1 MGYKVM
7 TYETPEQLMH
17 PDSLFKSY
25 QDGVHITA
33 TNSLKIGMIE
43 SNTELIKWLDGPVIS
58 FADLAKE
65 SGNRWFRSSTEL
77 QQFTLL
83 SKVLREHVAGGRV
96 EHAEIHSAVDK
107 NRGLILS
114 TMRMLRE
121 SGVTSDWFD
130 KIFEELSSEEKTFV
144 LLYQRMESEG
154 AFSAFDD
161 WILSFENDVVGQFAD
176 LLEIVL
182 SNMTKKGDDA
192 FRGGAGCNID
202 TEEDASEIV
211 SKRFLQKRV
220 IILHGFY
227 FLLPIQKRLFDRLSD
242 HIEVVHIVN
251 HLDGFER
258 GFEPIERFLSY
269 DDTPKVKALNIP
281 YPVNAH
287 AKRFLNA
294 LNGRIEDS
302 TEPFGEIYRFRNL
315 YQFKEYAKKDKHH
328 LVSPKAHVIRGYMS
342 ELDEMEKQQ
351 LSRYPLGRFLLDV
364 HQLNNGRYDTGS
376 NSYVTSENLAVSRI
390 QRIFQSGFLIIDGIQ
405 ATRYLK
411 ALMRVSRLLEQ
422 ENDFDGWISMLDE
435 IREMKM
441 EIETRL
447 KKKYRHFGG
456 DLDHRLYSRPH
467 EMISHLNVSF
477 EELDA
482 IKKGILG
489 VRDLYLKLFKDQ
501 QTNIKDYVN
510 ILDQH
515 ITDEILPGLQNEAD
529 RKVAEEVRTA
539 LIDLQESSLET
550 VDQRDLVSGLEFF
563 LAGKPEEDEY
573 VSEMNGRGGKEQ
585 GSLVQAMLNSDGLQ
599 YAQNRQVHF
608 CVMDQ
613 KSFPYTQAMNLWPL
627 KSERTRILFEKSI
640 ELSQLGIRKELE
652 FEIACYLF
660 YLLMCNGVHLKFSFI
675 KELEKEKSLAPS
687 FYLTLMGLEVTPPKP
702 IEIEQNAEKEE
713 EESVLTYPT
722 SIESNVRVFN
732 GVVKKTYNYCAKR
745 VIYSFMFEDRPVFE
759 SEFHE
764 GFVFQNLLLLGKGDD
779 GIISDSWR
787 HGVNSLFPHLTKTK
801 KDMLNALHQKYWGD
815 KRVWKEQIYLGGE
828 KYSMPQREITLFG
841 KNPRPMRGYTEKT
854 SELPIKANPG
864 LHCIYCPFEKICV
877 DASR

>member
-1 MGYKVM
+1 MGYKIIS
-7 TYETPEQLMH
+7 YETPEQLMH
-17 PDSLFKSY
+17 PNSLFKSY
-25 QDGVHITA
+25 QGGVHITA
-33 TNSLKIGMIE
+33 TNSLKRGMIE
-43 SNTELIKWLDGPVIS
+43 SNNELVKWLEGPVIS

-65 SGNRWFRSSTEL
+65 TGNRWFRSSTEL
-77 QQFTLL
+77 YQFTLL
-83 SKVLREHVAGGRV
+83 SKVLREHVAEGRV

-107 NRGLILS
+107 NRALVLS

-121 SGVTSDWFD
+121 SDITAEWLLE
-130 KIFEELSSEEKTFV
+130 IFEDLSSEERTFA

-161 WILSFENDVVGQFAD
+161 WVLSFENDVVGQFAD

-192 FRGGAGCNID
+192 FRAGAECNID
-202 TEEDASEIV
+202 PKDDISEIV
-211 SKRFLQKRV
+211 SGGFLQKKV
-220 IILHGFY
+220 IVLHGFY
-227 FLLPIQKRLFDRLSD
+227 FLLPIQKRLFDKLSN
-242 HIEVVHIVN
+242 HVEVIHIVN
-251 HLDGFER
+251 HLEGYER

-269 DDTPKVKALNIP
+269 GETPIEKALNIP

-294 LNGRIEDS
+294 LNGKIEDS
-302 TEPFGEIYRFRNL
+302 PEPSGEIYRFKNL
-315 YQFKEYAKKDKHH
+315 YQFKEYARKDRHH

-342 ELDEMEKQQ
+342 ELNETEKQQ
-351 LSRYPLGRFLLDV
+351 LSRYPFGRFLLDV
-364 HQLNNGRYDTGS
+364 HQLNNGKYDTGS

-390 QRIFQSGFLIIDGIQ
+390 QRIFQSGFLMIDGVQ

-411 ALMRVSRLLEQ
+411 SLMRVSRLLEQ

-447 KKKYRHFGG
+447 RKRYKHFDGS
-456 DLDHRLYSRPH
+456 LDHQLYSRPH

-482 IKKGILG
+482 IKKGIIG

-501 QTNIKDYVN
+501 ETNIKDYVN
-510 ILDQH
+510 ILNLH
-515 ITDEILPGLQNEAD
+515 IKDEILPGLQSKAD

-539 LIDLQESSLET
+539 LLDLKDSSLET

-573 VSEMNGRGGKEQ
+573 VSEMNGKDGKEE

-599 YAQNRQVHF
+599 FSQNRQLHF

-613 KSFPYTQAMNLWPL
+613 KSFPYSQAMNLWPL
-627 KSERTRILFEKSI
+627 KSESTKILFERSI

-675 KELEKEKSLAPS
+675 QELESEKSLSPS
-687 FYLTLMGLEVTPPKP
+687 FYLDLMGLKVTPPKP
-702 IEIEQNAEKEE
+702 IETEKGLEGEE
-713 EESVLTYPT
+713 GEDLTTYPQI
-722 SIESNVRVFN
+722 IESNVRVFN

-745 VIYSFMFEDRPVFE
+745 ATYSFMFENRPVFE

-764 GFVFQNLLLLGKGDD
+764 GFVFQNFLLLGKDDD
-779 GIISDSWR
+779 GTLSDTWNQR
-787 HGVNSLFPHLTKTK
+787 VNSLFPHLTKTK
-801 KDMLNALHQKYWGD
+801 KNMLHALHLKFWQGRPVD
-815 KRVWKEQIYLGGE
+815 KEQIYLGNE
-828 KYSMPQREITLFG
+828 KYSVPKREITLFG
-841 KNPRPMRGYTEKT
+841 NNPKSMRGYTEHI
-854 SELPIKANPG
+854 SELEIKSNPG
-864 LHCIYCPFEKICV
+864 KHCMYCPFENICV